1 MLLYLYLFVF
11 MRTYIFNYMIIN
23 IFMCRFI

>member
-11 MRTYIFNYMIIN
+11 MRTYIFNYMLIN
-23 IFMCRFI
+23 IFMRRFI